1 MEAPR
6 TDAVAGAEYGVVS
19 AAGALAAGMTRSM
32 VDWRR
37 DSGLWRPL
45 LAGTYLVGADGY
57 PAEWAALDF
66 STRLVAARLAHGPE
80 AVAVLSTAATVLDLP
95 GRPPDDG
102 IIHLRLPP
110 GRERHQQPGVSLH
123 TWKVRDEEATMVQGI
138 PVTTRLRTLADL
150 ARTRSRFEAVS
161 ALDAALNAGL
171 VLGPELESIEFHLAG
186 LRGAVAARRRV
197 KEANGLAQSPLET
210 RVRLI
215 ASDAGLAPDH
225 LQYPV
230 RDRRGV
236 LLGYGDMAWDR
247 VGRRTLVAEAD
258 GASIHG
264 RPEALYRDR
273 LRANDFVG
281 TDEVDMVRFT
291 WQDTVRPA
299 YLVAVLR
306 RNLRPR

>member
-6 TDAVAGAEYGVVS
+6 VDAIAGSQHGLVS
-19 AAGALAAGMTRSM
+19 AADALAAGMTRSM
-32 VDWRR
+32 IDWRR
-37 DSGLWRPL
+37 DSGRWRPL

-66 STRLVAARLAHGPE
+66 GTRLAAARLAHGPD
-80 AVAVLSTAATVLDLP
+80 AVAVLTTAANILDLP
-95 GRPPDDG
+95 GRPRDDG
-102 IIHLRLPP
+102 FIHLRLPP
-110 GRERHQQPGVSLH
+110 GRERHQQPGVRVH
-123 TWKVRDEEATMVQGI
+123 TWKLREEETTLADEI

-150 ARTRSRFEAVS
+150 ARTRTRFESVS
-161 ALDAALNAGL
+161 ALDAALNSGL
-171 VLGPELESIEFHLAG
+171 VLGPEMESIEFHLSG

-197 KEANGLAQSPLET
+197 KECNGLAQSPLET

-230 RDRRGV
+230 CDRHGV

-247 VGRRTLVAEAD
+247 PGRRTLVAEAD
-258 GASIHG
+258 GASIHD

-281 TDEVDMVRFT
+281 TGQVDMVRFT

-299 YLVAVLR
+299 YVVAVLR
-306 RNLRPR
+306 RNLGPR